1 MNTNAPTTPA
11 LVKKIEKGIM
21 KEAKNEDQNLKQAI
35 KELSQTEKA
44 EAKAQKA
51 AIKAEQQLIKLEK
64 YEQSTLNA
72 LHKATH
78 DHDIAA
84 TKMHS
89 GETDLEMKR
98 KQHQK
103 LQRGVDEKKLRVENA
118 MKVNEEHS
126 KLREGKLAELH
137 GTPSRNVAHGQGA
150 PPEYRR
156 VSGGYDASP
165 RVAQTHYEG
174 KDLPA
179 HANQS
184 LEPRPLQ

>member
-1 MNTNAPTTPA
+1 
-11 LVKKIEKGIM
+11 M
-21 KEAKNEDQNLKQAI
+21 KEAKNEDQNLKQAM
-35 KELSQTEKA
+35 KDLSQTEKA

-51 AIKAEQQLIKLEK
+51 AIKAEQQLVKLEK

-98 KQHQK
+98 RQHQK
-103 LQRGVDEKKLRVENA
+103 LQRGVDEKKLGVENA
-118 MKVNEEHS
+118 MKANEEHS
-126 KLREGKLAELH
+126 KLRESKLAELH
-137 GTPSRNVAHGQGA
+137 GSPSRNVAQGQEGA

-156 VSGGYDASP
+156 VSGG
-165 RVAQTHYEG
+165 
-174 KDLPA
+174 KDLSA
-179 HANQS
+179 HATES
-184 LEPRPLQ
+184 LDPRPLQ

>member
-1 MNTNAPTTPA
+1 MNTNATSPA

-35 KELSQTEKA
+35 KDLSQTEKA
-44 EAKAQKA
+44 ETKAQKA
-51 AIKAEQQLIKLEK
+51 AIKAEQQLMKLEK

-84 TKMHS
+84 TKTHS
-89 GETDLEMKR
+89 AETDLEMKR
-98 KQHQK
+98 RQHQK

-126 KLREGKLAELH
+126 KLRESKLAELH
-137 GTPSRNVAHGQGA
+137 ESPSRNFAQGQAGA

-165 RVAQTHYEG
+165 RVAQIYEG
-174 KDLPA
+174 KDLSA
-179 HANQS
+179 HATQS
-184 LEPRPLQ
+184 LDPRPLQ